1 LADLTDELAC
11 EVCSF
16 LGGLHFLFGSSSYD
30 LDESYAPF
38 SRDYSN
44 SSDEVVLFPG
54 SFSPWHSGHEACLK
68 GHSKAHSVIIP
79 DYNPWK
85 EVRENSIWSELK
97 SLWVLAL
104 ENKDVSIFS
113 GFLAKKLKNPTV
125 SWLPSVK
132 VSKKWLLMGDD
143 SFLSFNQWKD
153 VDILIASLTG
163 ILVCPRL
170 GNQADLQSQRDFI
183 QSKSDIEIEFLA
195 PHDFQELSSTQ
206 IRNQK

>member
-1 LADLTDELAC
+1 M
-11 EVCSF
+11 
-16 LGGLHFLFGSSSYD
+16 FGSSSYD
-30 LDESYAPF
+30 LDESYDPF
-38 SRDYSN
+38 TRN
-44 SSDEVVLFPG
+44 SLNSVEEIVLFPG

-85 EVRENSIWSELK
+85 EMRENSVWSELK
-97 SLWVLAL
+97 SLWTLAL
-104 ENKDVSIFS
+104 ENKNVSIFS
-113 GFLAKKLKNPTV
+113 GFLAKRKKNSTV
-125 SWLPSVK
+125 SWLPSLQIK
-132 VSKKWLLMGDD
+132 KKWLLMGDD

-153 VDILIASLTG
+153 VDILIDSLTG

-170 GNQADLQSQRDFI
+170 GNQVDLKAQRDFI
-183 QSKSDIEIEFLA
+183 QSKSDIEIEFLP